1 MKTVYMIT
9 ILSFLLAS
17 SLYSQNIR
25 KDYREMTGDEK
36 EAYVDALWEMWDNG
50 DIANFENI
58 HVNNFTPIHRNY
70 MFLPWHRVFVKEY
83 EENLQAIN
91 PDLFIPY
98 WDWTDD
104 QSTSPEWNN
113 NDFLGQFNPSI
124 QSGGWGLNR
133 NLGDASLPNNEDV
146 EDVLDLT
153 SFSTGGNTGNGFG
166 GIEGDASDFPRRW
179 GDLEFIHNFAHQFV
193 GANSIMNSASSP
205 RDPVFF
211 FHHSFVDKIW
221 QDWTGTSSFSGN
233 SLPAPYDSINPHN
246 IVDSRDLNVWYAED
260 GLVILDQYETSGTN
274 DYRYTGKIQAEDNFV
289 VKNGSSVAFTAGNE
303 IVLGPGFQVEAGGE
317 FYAEVDPD
325 VGNIAAKRRGD
336 IADESFEDEDK
347 PVAYSLSQNY
357 PNPFNPATVIS
368 FELPAASD
376 VTLEVFDILGRR
388 VAVLLDGTVSAG
400 RHEVQFDAS
409 NLSSGMYIYRIRA
422 NNFVQ
427 TRQMTLIK

>member
-1 MKTVYMIT
+1 MLLIICIS
-9 ILSFLLAS
+9 ILSSVSAQS
-17 SLYSQNIR
+17 IR
-25 KDYREMTGDEK
+25 KDYNEMTGDEK
-36 EAYVDALWEMWDNG
+36 DAYVDALHQLHLGIVMTLANYHDQNFN
-50 DIANFENI
+50 DIHFNPPSTD
-58 HVNNFTPIHRNY
+58 V
-70 MFLPWHRVFVKEY
+70 FLAWHRRANIEM
-83 EENLQAIN
+83 EEAIQSIY
-91 PDLFIPY
+91 PQLSIPY
-98 WDWTDD
+98 WNWVNDNSENDPLWD
-104 QSTSPEWNN
+104 E
-113 NDFLGQFNPSI
+113 DFLGQFDEE
-124 QSGGWGLNR
+124 WDLDR
-133 NLGDASLPNNEDV
+133 EFNNI
-146 EDVLDLT
+146 
-153 SFSTGGNTGNGFG
+153 FG
-166 GIEGDASDFPRRW
+166 GLPDQSDVNSAQSITNWDQYTDNLEGSIVHTGA
-179 GDLEFIHNFAHQFV
+179 HNWV
-193 GANSIMNSASSP
+193 GGFNGVMSGPNSPLDPVFYMHHGMIDKLWQDWEEANSASSYQQTELP
-205 RDPVFF
+205 RYPNDDPN
-211 FHHSFVDKIW
+211 DI
-221 QDWTGTSSFSGN
+221 T
-233 SLPAPYDSINPHN
+233 
-246 IVDSRDLNVWYAED
+246 DSRALNVWYAEN
-260 GLVILDQYETSGTN
+260 GVVLLDQYETSGTN

-427 TRQMTLIK
+427 TRQMTLVK